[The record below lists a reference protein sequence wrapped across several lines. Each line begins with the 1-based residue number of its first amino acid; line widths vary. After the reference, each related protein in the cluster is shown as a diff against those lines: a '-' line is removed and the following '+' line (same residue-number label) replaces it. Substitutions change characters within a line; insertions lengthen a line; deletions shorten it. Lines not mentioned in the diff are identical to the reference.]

1 MTIFVNIDT
10 LINGTIYDKLK
21 KKYNPNNIVNE
32 RDDQSTSSTSSE
44 ETKTK
49 EANSVADVR
58 RIKVQKVS
66 VI

>member
-1 MTIFVNIDT
+1 MTVFVNIDT

-21 KKYNPNNIVNE
+21 KKYNSNNIQNE
-32 RDDQSTSSTSSE
+32 RDDQSTSSE

-49 EANSVADVR
+49 ETNSVADVR
-58 RIKVQKVS
+58 NIQVKKVS